1 MPSKHTHS
9 TLAALALLTANC
21 IGPAFA
27 SELSPASQ
35 KITRAGEQASMT
47 GLAPQLESHL
57 KISMNVGLTAQQL
70 NQVASEL
77 RKRGDQEAA
86 ERIVLALDKIGG

>member
-1 MPSKHTHS
+1 MP
-9 TLAALALLTANC
+9 
-21 IGPAFA
+21 
-27 SELSPASQ
+27 
-35 KITRAGEQASMT
+35 

-77 RKRGDQEAA
+77 KHRGDRDAA
-86 ERIVLALDKIGG
+86 ERIVSALEKIRG